1 MEDKELAV
9 IKGVLVYL
17 KAARQSGFQVFHA
30 MVDGEEFKSDVLIPL
45 EKAVGWKESDE
56 KIVDELT
63 ERLKKEAAGQKT
75 IKEKSEALK
84 KMIKMMRI
92 GGVGLGIGI
101 TAYGLSKLAGVL
113 SKKN

>member
-1 MEDKELAV
+1 M
-9 IKGVLVYL
+9 
-17 KAARQSGFQVFHA
+17 
-30 MVDGEEFKSDVLIPL
+30 
-45 EKAVGWKESDE
+45 
-56 KIVDELT
+56 

-101 TAYGLSKLAGVL
+101 NAYGLSKLAGVL